1 MPSKGAMIAMGVGL
15 FVVGAAAGGL
25 SVYYFIK
32 YKKDNETVPPS
43 TQATLNAAAPPPPAA
58 HPRQPTPNQTFMGTQ
73 QRLPAVA
80 TSNEPLQGTRNDS
93 NPDDSL

>member
-1 MPSKGAMIAMGVGL
+1 MIAMGVGL

>member
-1 MPSKGAMIAMGVGL
+1 MIAMGVGL

-25 SVYYFIK
+25 SVYYFVK
-32 YKKDNETVPPS
+32 YKKDNEVPPP
-43 TQATLNAAAPPPPAA
+43 AAAPQSVQGTATPPTA
-58 HPRQPTPNQTFMGTQ
+58 HPRQPTPNQAFMGTP
-73 QRLPAVA
+73 QRLPEVA